1 MQIQQIQAD
10 IQKKAAQLQLD
21 REKMQME
28 DDRKRDELEA
38 ELFVKA
44 EEMKAKYGGQLNVEQ
59 IRSELA
65 INREVLKAQADV
77 IKEAARED

>member
-1 MQIQQIQAD
+1 
-10 IQKKAAQLQLD
+10 
-21 REKMQME
+21 MQME

-44 EEMKAKYGGQLNVEQ
+44 EEMKAKYGAQLNVEQ
-59 IRSELA
+59 IRSDLA

-77 IKEAARED
+77 IKEGARED

>member
-1 MQIQQIQAD
+1 
-10 IQKKAAQLQLD
+10 
-21 REKMQME
+21 
-28 DDRKRDELEA
+28 
-38 ELFVKA
+38 VKA

>member
-1 MQIQQIQAD
+1 VQIQQIQAD